1 MLPIIYLHYTTITV
15 LCSLCNCRTH
25 HRLRLVFHV
34 VVSIPVSPFT
44 KPQSN
49 IQLNPPLPLAVNA
62 FKDPPLPQRTC
73 SRINPNLRCLRVLLL
88 WRLTRMSFS
97 LRLRFCLFLILLFW
111 CLLFLCLSLRLGCRI
126 SFWHCTEF
134 STLTA
139 LTSLSTRQMM
149 PRAALPLAGSR
160 TWLIIVIKYACEDTA
175 LLLWLLWLWVVNVD
189 IFKFVLL
196 LCLRYLQ
203 RSLERVRTSR
213 RRMECSTIK
222 RGARTPFERLD
233 HGRSGRDI
241 LGCESGIRSQ
251 VDMRRDLNL
260 RMTSGKNRKIP
271 SKY

>member
-1 MLPIIYLHYTTITV
+1 
-15 LCSLCNCRTH
+15 
-25 HRLRLVFHV
+25 
-34 VVSIPVSPFT
+34 
-44 KPQSN
+44 
-49 IQLNPPLPLAVNA
+49 
-62 FKDPPLPQRTC
+62 
-73 SRINPNLRCLRVLLL
+73 
-88 WRLTRMSFS
+88 MSFS

-111 CLLFLCLSLRLGCRI
+111 RLLFLCLSLRLGCRI
-126 SFWHCTEF
+126 SFWHCAEL

-149 PRAALPLAGSR
+149 PRAALALAGSR
-160 TWLIIVIKYACEDTA
+160 TWLIVVIKNTCEDTA
-175 LLLWLLWLWVVNVD
+175 LLLRLLWLWVVDVD

-222 RGARTPFERLD
+222 RGARTSFERLD

-241 LGCESGIRSQ
+241 LGCESGTRSQ